1 MRFGLRPGL
10 EESIGSRSEIRSALT
25 RFLLVGLA
33 SLMLVAVPTMLL
45 FQNIALDHAL
55 ETARE
60 NGRTLTNRVLAP
72 QTTTGAIAGNKAAL
86 SRIDATVRARMLDG
100 SVTRI
105 KIWDLSGRVI
115 YSNVPAQIGRKYE
128 LPHEAAALTAS
139 EPGVAE
145 VTPLND
151 LENEFDNVAEELVE
165 VYTLARALTGE
176 QLIFEVYYP
185 ISFVNRAQRDLLV
198 QMAPVGLSALIILN
212 FAQLPSALH
221 LARQVQRSR
230 LSRQRLLLQTVA
242 AADHERRRLAQDL
255 HDDVIQDL
263 SGVGYALSS
272 LADHLDAES
281 RPVVERIGEIV
292 RRDVERLRVMV
303 TGLYPRDLD
312 PKSLTRSL
320 SELGSSLREAG
331 ARVEIVVDEHLAL
344 DETTA
349 TLVYRVTRECLH
361 NAEKHANPQNVDV
374 RLEAG
379 GAGTSTVLTV
389 VDDGR
394 GFEPTAEAPAGHF
407 GLRLIRDTVA
417 EAGGTLLVDSLIGR
431 GTRIELSLP
440 RR

>member
-10 EESIGSRSEIRSALT
+10 EDSIGSRSEIRSALT

-33 SLMLVAVPTMLL
+33 SLVLVAVPTMLL

-60 NGRTLTNRVLAP
+60 NGRNLTNRVLAP

-115 YSNVPAQIGRKYE
+115 YSDVPAQIGRKYE

-176 QLIFEVYYP
+176 QLIFEAYYP

-272 LADHLDAES
+272 LADHLDAKN

-374 RLEAG
+374 RLEAR